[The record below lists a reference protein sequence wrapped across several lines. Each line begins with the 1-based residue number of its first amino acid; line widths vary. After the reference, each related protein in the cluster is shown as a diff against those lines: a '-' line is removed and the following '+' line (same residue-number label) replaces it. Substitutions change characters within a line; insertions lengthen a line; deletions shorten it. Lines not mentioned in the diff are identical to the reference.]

1 ADSVSYEL
9 LLGGVTIRADIFME
23 EGGNVGKYSIE
34 IDTTQISDDEK
45 YIIII
50 SAFKSGFS
58 IPSDLILQLDVS
70 ERDLILNQSD
80 NNDSVSTVYWS
91 EDVNMTLKA
100 YGIDSETLTLENALF
115 QNVDHTF
122 NFVISDVEQQ
132 WNLSAIEFNIYGIS
146 WNTDITNINI
156 TIEDPYGEFYYLI
169 TNSTHSGWDYTQGT
183 WTGILLDLN
192 KASHNNDNNF
202 EFLIGGS
209 FDGSV
214 DIVANAYF
222 TRDSLNVQ
230 YSKFNISNE
239 ISLLTETEGWAISN
253 VTFEIFDCYYTS
265 NWSTVNLS
273 NLTDLN
279 ITTNEGFKYSLD
291 FGFSDGT
298 GILTIDNRIIYP
310 MGNQF
315 LFTVESIPDVVF
327 NAIIKIE
334 YIQSF
339 YKNLILETFNITKS
353 VQGISNG
360 GTFQIG
366 ATDGSWKQNE
376 AELLINTIKGGSTYY
391 FPSEVAMNITIG
403 GQTYTIIDVAQGT
416 GSFSLTGFSKNQI
429 LQAIIETSAPVNFS
443 LFLSI
448 EYFTSISQEVTG
460 SLSYSIVE
468 APSIFGTV
476 LYDQDL
482 NYYLK
487 TIDTSL
493 LDADEYTVRFSFLKS
508 HHLPAIKDLS
518 IDVLNRPTLLNGSSE
533 FFRTIQN
540 IYVNDAINF
549 TFLFTDALRGTKIT
563 NLKSQYYIWESYDT
577 HGNVIDTGQG
587 NIIST
592 FEDTY
597 IVDFDTETRD
607 VGEYLLV
614 LTVEKDNYNRKNA
627 MILLTVNKRIINY
640 TLGEPFVD
648 FRSSIPQ
655 GNIIPL
661 QLTLTDPTQGN
672 IPLINATVEI
682 SIGGNIYR
690 FNQTANGTYIYDFST
705 SHINTFFTSST
716 LAGTINITREDY
728 ISEEFTIIIVVEM
741 EQIFGIPTFYFILVS
756 SAIIVVVGSIV
767 GYKVIQNAKIP
778 TFVKKVREM
787 KKAIKGNKDIS
798 ESVLYNKKEVFVA
811 EKVNHKWDKI
821 GVSLSDKLDLEG
833 QKIRKISK
841 VERRISVASRSQE
854 SKPLGLIF
862 MKWDERVG
870 TEILA
875 KYPEETVISEK
886 TLMQIYS
893 THEYSGEKGVV
904 TLSAGSLNIVSYY
917 SGPEIPYYLVII
929 LNLDDDPDLYE
940 AGLPYVLRT
949 LLDNIEDDTYI
960 QLIPSLFQRL
970 SLFPS
975 LSEEEI
981 LALNYQDEMKQMIIN
996 NLRDI
1001 GVITKSELSVWL
1013 KDKFV
1018 EGFIDLEAT
1027 LSEMIKREVV
1037 KQVSVKGLPSEIVVL
1052 INDYFMLRVP
1062 PVDLYENPTKN
1073 GLPSQFAKEYKS
1085 DIKRFFQDYRPNL
1098 EDNVKI
1104 IDILINPEVYL
1115 ILKLLR
1121 TTIATREDLEKLRT
1135 KGVRDIY
1142 GALKLLWDAKMIKIF
1157 RDENNNEYY
1166 TLISDFY
1173 LDLIFPKYLL
1183 RAVKAA
1189 YEQKSIADKAL
1200 MEYLDILE
1208 DTYYDL
1214 KSKKK
1219 K

>member
-1 ADSVSYEL
+1 
-9 LLGGVTIRADIFME
+9 
-23 EGGNVGKYSIE
+23 
-34 IDTTQISDDEK
+34 
-45 YIIII
+45 
-50 SAFKSGFS
+50 
-58 IPSDLILQLDVS
+58 
-70 ERDLILNQSD
+70 
-80 NNDSVSTVYWS
+80 
-91 EDVNMTLKA
+91 
-100 YGIDSETLTLENALF
+100 
-115 QNVDHTF
+115 
-122 NFVISDVEQQ
+122 
-132 WNLSAIEFNIYGIS
+132 
-146 WNTDITNINI
+146 
-156 TIEDPYGEFYYLI
+156 
-169 TNSTHSGWDYTQGT
+169 
-183 WTGILLDLN
+183 
-192 KASHNNDNNF
+192 
-202 EFLIGGS
+202 
-209 FDGSV
+209 
-214 DIVANAYF
+214 
-222 TRDSLNVQ
+222 
-230 YSKFNISNE
+230 
-239 ISLLTETEGWAISN
+239 
-253 VTFEIFDCYYTS
+253 
-265 NWSTVNLS
+265 
-273 NLTDLN
+273 
-279 ITTNEGFKYSLD
+279 
-291 FGFSDGT
+291 
-298 GILTIDNRIIYP
+298 
-310 MGNQF
+310 
-315 LFTVESIPDVVF
+315 
-327 NAIIKIE
+327 
-334 YIQSF
+334 
-339 YKNLILETFNITKS
+339 
-353 VQGISNG
+353 
-360 GTFQIG
+360 
-366 ATDGSWKQNE
+366 
-376 AELLINTIKGGSTYY
+376 
-391 FPSEVAMNITIG
+391 
-403 GQTYTIIDVAQGT
+403 
-416 GSFSLTGFSKNQI
+416 
-429 LQAIIETSAPVNFS
+429 
-443 LFLSI
+443 
-448 EYFTSISQEVTG
+448 
-460 SLSYSIVE
+460 
-468 APSIFGTV
+468 
-476 LYDQDL
+476 
-482 NYYLK
+482 
-487 TIDTSL
+487 
-493 LDADEYTVRFSFLKS
+493 
-508 HHLPAIKDLS
+508 
-518 IDVLNRPTLLNGSSE
+518 
-533 FFRTIQN
+533 
-540 IYVNDAINF
+540 
-549 TFLFTDALRGTKIT
+549 
-563 NLKSQYYIWESYDT
+563 
-577 HGNVIDTGQG
+577 
-587 NIIST
+587 
-592 FEDTY
+592 
-597 IVDFDTETRD
+597 
-607 VGEYLLV
+607 
-614 LTVEKDNYNRKNA
+614 
-627 MILLTVNKRIINY
+627 
-640 TLGEPFVD
+640 
-648 FRSSIPQ
+648 
-655 GNIIPL
+655 
-661 QLTLTDPTQGN
+661 
-672 IPLINATVEI
+672 
-682 SIGGNIYR
+682 
-690 FNQTANGTYIYDFST
+690 
-705 SHINTFFTSST
+705 
-716 LAGTINITREDY
+716 
-728 ISEEFTIIIVVEM
+728 M

-767 GYKVIQNAKIP
+767 GYRVIQNAKIP

-841 VERRISVASRSQE
+841 IERRISVASRSQE
-854 SKPLGLIF
+854 SKPLGIIF

-917 SGPEIPYYLVII
+917 SGPEIPYYLVMI